1 MSLTGRTL
9 HFCSSACVQV
19 HKRENALH
27 MAEVNLNMLTEK
39 LKRVKTHVD
48 DFKIPVQKVIFTQI
62 LLFKAL
68 VAEKPKAEL
77 NRLLDLLKDLLI
89 EMLSL
94 IGDKSTENKML
105 IFAEKMKE
113 VNEYAPLLIEILGS

>member
-1 MSLTGRTL
+1 MSLTGITL
-9 HFCSSACVQV
+9 DFCSSKCVQV

-39 LKRVKTHVD
+39 LKRVKTHGD

-77 NRLLDLLKDLLI
+77 NRLLVLLKDLLI

-94 IGDKSTENKML
+94 IGEKSTENKML
-105 IFAEKMKE
+105 LFAEKMKE